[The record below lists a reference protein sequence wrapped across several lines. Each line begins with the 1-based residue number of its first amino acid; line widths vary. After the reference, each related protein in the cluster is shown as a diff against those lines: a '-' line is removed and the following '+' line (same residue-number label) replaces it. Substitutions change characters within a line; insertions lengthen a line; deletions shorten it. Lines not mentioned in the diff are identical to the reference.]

1 MAVLAAGWAGPT
13 FGLWS
18 ADPQLV
24 EDGGL
29 IDADVDDGMVVV
41 CVVMLA
47 TGWTVLWSPGAAES
61 RLSMPTPRPLTLG
74 SVMAMGGVA
83 RL

>member
-47 TGWTVLWSPGAAES
+47 TGWTVL
-61 RLSMPTPRPLTLG
+61 
-74 SVMAMGGVA
+74 
-83 RL
+83 